1 MGTREK
7 WLLAILTGI
16 FLTQAGVLIYGVN
29 LCARVQPQTG
39 INSVCPKLGER
50 YDNTF
55 NTMIATTL
63 ALLTGGAVASVSKP
77 RAKPAPKPTPPPP
90 GRQ

>member
-7 WLLAILTGI
+7 WLLGLLTGV
-16 FLTQAGVLIYGVN
+16 FLTQAGTLLYGVHLCSRLKPETEIN
-29 LCARVQPQTG
+29 L
-39 INSVCPKLGER
+39 VCPKLGER

-63 ALLTGGAVASVSKP
+63 ALLTGGAVASTVRKP
-77 RAKPAPKPTPPPP
+77 PTE
-90 GRQ
+90 RQ

>member
-7 WLLAILTGI
+7 WLLGLLTGVFI
-16 FLTQAGVLIYGVN
+16 TQAGTLLYGVHLCSRIQPELEVN
-29 LCARVQPQTG
+29 L
-39 INSVCPKLGER
+39 VCPKLGER

-77 RAKPAPKPTPPPP
+77 RARTASKPTPPPP

>member
-7 WLLAILTGI
+7 WLLGILTGI
-16 FLTQAGVLIYGVN
+16 FCVQAGILIYGVN
-29 LCARVQPQTG
+29 LCSRVNPQKSVNT
-39 INSVCPKLGER
+39 VCPKLGER

-63 ALLTGGAVASVSKP
+63 ALLTGGAVATMSKP
-77 RAKPAPKPTPPPP
+77 KSKPTPPPP

>member
-7 WLLAILTGI
+7 WLLAMLTGV
-16 FLTQAGVLIYGVN
+16 FLVQAGILIHGVN
-29 LCARVQPQTG
+29 LCARVKPEVD

-63 ALLTGGAVASVSKP
+63 ALLTGGAVATVSKP
-77 RAKPAPKPTPPPP
+77 RATPKPPPP